1 MSKRTR
7 ALKNEIWQ
15 LNLRLDW
22 EAECAVNDIAS
33 YLKLKDI
40 SPSQCLSIQ
49 RDIAQMLYDGQ
60 EQGRS
65 HDEIIGNNYQ
75 RFCDDI
81 IAALPPRTLKQR
93 WMIMMRNLFAAL
105 ALLWLVAIFEPSVF
119 PRLNSAMA
127 LQAGE
132 WDSGQVPIEKWQVLF
147 FGIGFIVLVVRQ
159 LIGVRMGWSVRLKN
173 KYRIWVVAIG
183 VVLVLSGLNYII
195 DWRKPLFFLQE
206 TIVFIHIGVCIG
218 VQIALS
224 VVSLILNDYVD

>member
-7 ALKNEIWQ
+7 ALKDEIWQ

-22 EAECAVNDIAS
+22 EAECAVNDIAN
-33 YLKLKDI
+33 YLKLKNI

-60 EQGRS
+60 EQERT
-65 HDEIIGNNYQ
+65 HDEIIGSDYQ

-81 IAALPPRTLKQR
+81 IAALPPHILKQR
-93 WMIMMRNLFAAL
+93 WMIMMRNLFFAL
-105 ALLWLVAIFEPSVF
+105 ALLWLIAIFEPSVF

-127 LQAGE
+127 LQA
-132 WDSGQVPIEKWQVLF
+132 SVLIEKWQVLF

-159 LIGVRMGWSVRLKN
+159 LIGIRMGWSVRLKN

-183 VVLVLSGLNYII
+183 VILVLSGLNYII
-195 DWRKPLFFLQE
+195 DWRMPLFYLQE
-206 TIVFIHIGVCIG
+206 TIGFIHIGVCIG

-224 VVSLILNDYVD
+224 VVSLILYYYVD